1 MFFVAIGE
9 DEFRTE
15 RFTPAQ
21 VTKAKKRHMFVHT
34 LSLVESIGRCLDA
47 PAQPCER
54 VTMRSR
60 IASYAIRFQAFEALD
75 GAHINTLAFMVLRC
89 RDRTF
94 YGRHIGC
101 YPASSEDEAL
111 QRALIAFA
119 EALPLFEKDETD
131 FCEGSIYFDLKAS
144 ILQS

>member
-1 MFFVAIGE
+1 MFVVAIGE

-15 RFTPAQ
+15 RFTQAQ
-21 VTKAKKRHMFVHT
+21 ITMSKKRHLCVHT
-34 LSLVESIGRCLDA
+34 RSLVESIGRCLDA

-54 VTMRSR
+54 ATMRSWMGC
-60 IASYAIRFQAFEALD
+60 YATRFRAFEALD

-89 RDRTF
+89 EDPTY

-101 YPASSEDEAL
+101 YPASCEDEAFK
-111 QRALIAFA
+111 RALIAFA
-119 EALPLFEKDETD
+119 HALPLFKKDETD
-131 FCEGSIYFDLKAS
+131 FCEGSVYFNLKAS